1 MSERRGVSL
10 ERGLEERRRRKLEE
24 ERRRE
29 KEVVRARERESRRRE
44 ERRLRGREQTCS
56 PQEKTLRGRQDLQAA
71 QASREGSYLSFTGI
85 EGGWGSRQLEQV
97 TPCLKTFNFPILQV
111 AKSHHIP
118 RAEVRPWVSLMALA
132 RDEEEEREGGGRGE
146 PRGNRHHQHNHTD
159 GMGPVGEIW
168 LEFDGYRETSLKM
181 FPVEHQHGRSEKG
194 ERDILSREKV
204 VMPSQEEFGRER
216 SSSSLQREEEEIEG
230 RSGFF
235 RLLGKQQEQQEE
247 ELSPAFMEYLGRS
260 KSRGYLRHSSD
271 LAQGYLRGSSEVAQG
286 YSRSSSEEKG
296 KHDSLTPAFHHYL
309 GSVIHRHSNSSTGS
323 EDSRSILG
331 LHTTKIVATSS
342 L

>member
-1 MSERRGVSL
+1 
-10 ERGLEERRRRKLEE
+10 
-24 ERRRE
+24 
-29 KEVVRARERESRRRE
+29 
-44 ERRLRGREQTCS
+44 
-56 PQEKTLRGRQDLQAA
+56 
-71 QASREGSYLSFTGI
+71 
-85 EGGWGSRQLEQV
+85 
-97 TPCLKTFNFPILQV
+97 
-111 AKSHHIP
+111 
-118 RAEVRPWVSLMALA
+118 MALA

-146 PRGNRHHQHNHTD
+146 PRGHRHHQQNHSD

-323 EDSRSILG
+323 EDSRSVRITYNKNRSYIFLMTPSRPSLSPEVVWLSPSSPSSSSILT
-331 LHTTKIVATSS
+331 LEDEEDEDEDNISFIFIEQSKITHRLSLVA
-342 L
+342 LP